1 MKTKLIASA
10 IAALFA
16 QFALAGEWV
25 QMFDGK
31 TLNGWKV
38 NTENPS
44 TFSVEDG
51 TIKVVGVLVVALLDL
66 INGVCCI
73 LIHALFYPLVI

>member
-10 IAALFA
+10 TAALFF

-31 TLNGWKV
+31 TLDGWKV

-51 TIKVVGVLVVALLDL
+51 TIKVHGPRAHLFNVAGIRVG
-66 INGVCCI
+66 
-73 LIHALFYPLVI
+73 